1 MTKISNFRIPES
13 LKIDMKEAVKRG
25 SAANLSDLIRKAVR
39 EYLQNHPPEPLDILR
54 ESFQGGDVD
63 S

>member
-25 SAANLSDLIRKAVR
+25 YAENLSDLIRKAVK
-39 EYLQNHPPEPLDILR
+39 EYIQNHTEPLDILR
-54 ESFQGGDVD
+54 ESFMKGDVD
-63 S
+63 Q